1 MTECVHTTCNTPD
14 AEVLRLE
21 GAMQTV
27 ELIFRT
33 MSATSHA
40 AIFSDDT
47 VTAKVIGDVSADW
60 VCRLLGD
67 VCVVNITHSTSV
79 DQTEAADL
87 IVTVVIL

>member
-1 MTECVHTTCNTPD
+1 MYKKFKTPD

-21 GAMQTV
+21 GAVHTV
-27 ELIFRT
+27 EHIFRIL
-33 MSATSHA
+33 SATSHA

-67 VCVVNITHSTSV
+67 VCVVNIMHSTSV
-79 DQTEAADL
+79 DQTKAADL

>member
-1 MTECVHTTCNTPD
+1 
-14 AEVLRLE
+14 
-21 GAMQTV
+21 MQTV

-33 MSATSHA
+33 MSATSYA

-67 VCVVNITHSTSV
+67 VCVVTIMESTSV
-79 DQTEAADL
+79 EQTSAADL